1 MTPES
6 LDLVREATDVMYT
19 SGLPIINTSPD
30 STEIN
35 NDSIG
40 EKGNLSEI
48 CLNNWGAGTFHT
60 YAFFHYRDRVH
71 DICQG
76 NNPL

>member
-6 LDLVREATDVMYT
+6 LDLVREAADVMYT

-48 CLNNWGAGTFHT
+48 CLNNWGAGTFNT
-60 YAFFHYRDRVH
+60 YAFFHYRDRDH

-76 NNPL
+76 NNPM

>member
-30 STEIN
+30 STKIN

-48 CLNNWGAGTFHT
+48 CLNN
-60 YAFFHYRDRVH
+60 
-71 DICQG
+71 
-76 NNPL
+76 

>member
-6 LDLVREATDVMYT
+6 LDLVREAADVMYT

-30 STEIN
+30 STKIN

-48 CLNNWGAGTFHT
+48 CLNN
-60 YAFFHYRDRVH
+60 
-71 DICQG
+71 
-76 NNPL
+76 